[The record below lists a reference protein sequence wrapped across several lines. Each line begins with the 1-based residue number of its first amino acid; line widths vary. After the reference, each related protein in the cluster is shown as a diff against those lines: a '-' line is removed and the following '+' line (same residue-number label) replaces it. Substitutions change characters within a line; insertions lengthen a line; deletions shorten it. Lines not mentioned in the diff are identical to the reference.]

1 MTKTITVPP
10 KPQPTNLPQTADE
23 WINRSEVPYVQRA
36 VPTPNEK
43 LVRLTFD
50 ISEDLHQRIK
60 IACARKG
67 IKRMAVELRR
77 ILEDKFPPEA

>member
-1 MTKTITVPP
+1 MAKSITVPP
-10 KPQPTNLPQTADE
+10 KPQPGNLPATGNE
-23 WINRSEVPYVQRA
+23 WVARSENPMKA
-36 VPTPNEK
+36 EADTPPEK
-43 LVRLTFD
+43 PVRLTFD

-77 ILEDKFPPEA
+77 ILEEKFPPV

>member
-1 MTKTITVPP
+1 MAKTIAVPP
-10 KPQPTNLPQTADE
+10 KPQPANLPATGGE
-23 WINRSEVPYVQRA
+23 WVNRQESAQQEPSL
-36 VPTPNEK
+36 PPDSK
-43 LVRLTFD
+43 PVRLTFD

-77 ILEDKFPPEA
+77 ILEDQFPPTP